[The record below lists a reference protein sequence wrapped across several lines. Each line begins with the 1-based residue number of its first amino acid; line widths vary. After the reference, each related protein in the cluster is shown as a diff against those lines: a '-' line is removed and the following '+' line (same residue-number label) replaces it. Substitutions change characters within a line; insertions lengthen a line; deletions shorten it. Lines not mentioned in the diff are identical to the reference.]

1 MDRRVKFGLFYIL
14 IVILQVILLVLVF
27 VGTFN
32 SVIEEKNIPFCA
44 GTIIIVGG
52 ISIIAGAEILKIKEI
67 KERQENRR

>member
-1 MDRRVKFGLFYIL
+1 
-14 IVILQVILLVLVF
+14 
-27 VGTFN
+27 
-32 SVIEEKNIPFCA
+32 VIEEKNIPFCA